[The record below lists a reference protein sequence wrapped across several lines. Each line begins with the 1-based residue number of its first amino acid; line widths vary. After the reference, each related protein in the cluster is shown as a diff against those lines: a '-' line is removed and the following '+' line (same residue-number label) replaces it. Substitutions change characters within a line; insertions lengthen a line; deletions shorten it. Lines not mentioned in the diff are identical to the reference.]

1 MKRIIVGIFVGILLW
16 TLGCTID
23 QGEGTFHVDA
33 EITSIGHTMLS
44 VKYKIGETIVFDDIP
59 MKENMGILAMIKGTN
74 NTAIPL
80 RIHIEFNTN
89 TEDDSEGFLK
99 YYYGANFLS
108 ESKSFDVASLVLIA
122 DENEDLFTW
131 KYKDEKQI
139 TGKKKK
145 KEEASSISPTIQL
158 KKKEITEKL

>member
-1 MKRIIVGIFVGILLW
+1 MKRIIIGIFVGILLW

-23 QGEGTFHVDA
+23 QGEGTFYVDA
-33 EITSIGHTMLS
+33 EITSIGHTMIS

-74 NTAIPL
+74 NTTIPL
-80 RIHIEFNTN
+80 RIHIEFATN
-89 TEDDSEGFLK
+89 TENDAEGFLK

-108 ESKSFDVASLVLIA
+108 ESKSFDVDALILIA

-131 KYKDEKQI
+131 QFKDEKQI
-139 TGKKKK
+139 SSKKKK
-145 KEEASSISPTIQL
+145 KEESSSISPTTQP
-158 KKKEITEKL
+158 KKEITEKL